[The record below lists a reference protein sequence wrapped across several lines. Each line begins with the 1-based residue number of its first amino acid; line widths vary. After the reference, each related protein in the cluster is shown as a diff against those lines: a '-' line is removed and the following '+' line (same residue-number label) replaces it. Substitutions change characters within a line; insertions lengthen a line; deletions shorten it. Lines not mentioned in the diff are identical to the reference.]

1 MRLIPKPLL
10 LVIML
15 WIAGLLAGAQFAK
28 VSVLLPEISE
38 IYADHGDHVAWLLT
52 LVSIVGAIFG
62 GIAGTLANRFGQKRI
77 LIASLSMAGA
87 LSIWQSTYPSFGLM
101 AGSRILEGVTHL
113 GIVVTAPALMAQL
126 STDRWRGATM
136 ALWSTFFGVSF
147 ALFAGFG
154 IPLVKDVEVRGLF
167 LFHGAGFLSVAVAI
181 DLLMQT
187 CNDATLESQSAT
199 KPEPVSLAQA
209 YKNYAVVWPGFGWLF
224 YTLTFLALLTIL
236 PSQMP
241 DALRLQ
247 MTTTMS
253 LVGIGVSLTMV
264 PLFLL
269 LLRATTVVMTGFA
282 CAAAVTAFGPVV
294 SVFTLSLLLFAALG
308 LIQGG
313 TFAAVAELNPSMSNR
328 TLGYGFL
335 AQTGNIGNLVGTP
348 LMLVILGMSD
358 QNTLLLAICGIYGV
372 GLVCLVTLA
381 QRLRQQK

>member
-1 MRLIPKPLL
+1 MRLIPKPFF

-15 WIAGLLAGAQFAK
+15 WVTGLLAGAQFAK
-28 VSVLLPEISE
+28 VSVLLPEISK
-38 IYADHGDHVAWLLT
+38 IYIDHGDHIAWLLT

-62 GIAGTLANRFGQKRI
+62 GVAGALANRFGQKPI
-77 LIASLSMAGA
+77 LVASLSMAGL
-87 LSIWQSTYPSFGLM
+87 LSIWQSTYPSFGFM

-147 ALFAGFG
+147 ALFAWFG
-154 IPLVKDVEVRGLF
+154 IPLVKDVGVRGLF
-167 LFHGAGFLSVAVAI
+167 LLHGAGFLSVAIATYA
-181 DLLMQT
+181 LLPA
-187 CNDATLESQSAT
+187 CDDAAVKTQPT
-199 KPEPVSLAQA
+199 KQPGPISLAQS
-209 YKNYAVVWPGFGWLF
+209 YKNRAVVWPGLGWLF

-241 DALRLQ
+241 DTLRPQ

-253 LVGIGVSLTMV
+253 LVGIGVSLTIV
-264 PLFLL
+264 PLLL
-269 LLRATTVVMTGFA
+269 MQLRATTVVMTGFV
-282 CAAAVTAFGPVV
+282 CAAAVTAFGPAI
-294 SVFTLSLLLFAALG
+294 SLFTLSLLLFATLG

-348 LMLVILGMSD
+348 VMLVILGMSD
-358 QNTLLLAICGIYGV
+358 QNTLLLVTCSIYGV
-372 GLVCLVTLA
+372 GFLCLMTLA
-381 QRLRQQK
+381 QRLR